1 MQNVYVKNK
10 TMAFKIRN
18 FAMSPFKKEE
28 PKNEDNLEYTTKSES
43 EMSDAEYA
51 KYFGEGSIHRPNLDQ
66 VDLGVVKANK
76 KIGESSIV
84 DTSKGSS
91 FPTGASAETL
101 KKWYANNPPKDTI
114 TKVEGKKGLS
124 GMLEGGKEFV
134 QDLKTVVGNPFD
146 AARAIVRTDM
156 IPGLSQGDFPTSVQD
171 LQALRDLADRDDGSE
186 SSEQAKSILSR
197 SSRLNVASAMLPP
210 VMTAQTFLDLG
221 TGDLTSA
228 VLGKAKKLK
237 PIEKFLKKSQLGK
250 LVKGKTSKYAL
261 TGEAGILPSA
271 YVGYKVNKQSKK
283 L

>member
-1 MQNVYVKNK
+1 
-10 TMAFKIRN
+10 MAFKIKN

-43 EMSDAEYA
+43 KMSDAEYA

-76 KIGESSIV
+76 KIGESSII

-91 FPTGASAETL
+91 FPVGASTETI
-101 KKWYANNPPKDTI
+101 KQWYANNPPRDTV

-134 QDLKTVVGNPFD
+134 QDLKTVVSNPFD
-146 AARAIVRTDM
+146 AARAIVRTDE
-156 IPGLSQGDFPTSVQD
+156 SSGDFPTSVQD

-186 SSEQAKSILSR
+186 SSEQAKAILSP
-197 SSRLNVASAMLPP
+197 SAGFNVASAMLGPAL
-210 VMTAQTFLDLG
+210 TAQTFLDLA
-221 TGDLTSA
+221 TGDPTAA

-237 PIEKFLKKSQLGK
+237 PIAKTLKKSKVGQLI
-250 LVKGKTSKYAL
+250 KGKASKYAL
-261 TGEAGILPSA
+261 TGEAGILPAA
-271 YVGYKVNKQSKK
+271 YIGYKGYKQSKK
-283 L
+283 LK

>member
-43 EMSDAEYA
+43 GMSDAEYA

-124 GMLEGGKEFV
+124 GMLEGGKEFF
-134 QDLKTVVGNPFD
+134 QDLKTVASNPFD
-146 AARAIVRTDM
+146 SARAIVRTDDS
-156 IPGLSQGDFPTSVQD
+156 GGDFPTSVED
-171 LQALRDLADRDDGSE
+171 LQALRNLADRDDGSK

-197 SSRLNVASAMLPP
+197 SSGLNVASAMVGPAL
-210 VMTAQTFLDLG
+210 TAQTILDLV
-221 TGDLTSA
+221 TGDPTA
-228 VLGKAKKLK
+228 AILGKAKKLK
-237 PIEKFLKKSQLGK
+237 PIAKTLKKSKLGK
-250 LVKGKTSKYAL
+250 LIKGKTSKYAL
-261 TGEAGILPSA
+261 TGEAGILPAA
-271 YVGYKVNKQSKK
+271 YVGYKGYKQGKK